1 MISKAAAPKKSRKHL
16 SSETLSG
23 ISAKQRAL
31 YASFATNILAQRKTS
46 RQPIVSASMDVETN
60 VVPTAAS
67 KQVDVAE
74 KPKPRDLSEFG
85 CDDILQSTLDQ
96 EEGLKNA
103 YLEFEKAKDR
113 LTNLGMKPNGKL

>member
-74 KPKPRDLSEFG
+74 KPTRIDPVKPWLLRLA
-85 CDDILQSTLDQ
+85 
-96 EEGLKNA
+96 GLN
-103 YLEFEKAKDR
+103 R
-113 LTNLGMKPNGKL
+113 PP

>member
-23 ISAKQRAL
+23 INAKQRAL
-31 YASFATNILAQRKTS
+31 YTTFATNILAQRKTS